1 MVRVPSTPGMMLDHF
16 QGFDQIDTGWCT
28 FAQWDLD
35 VRQSCKTAGPAMC
48 IHIELNPVGFEDAFS
63 PRGMIPTVQEH
74 TQPEE
79 GDWVNRKEKRISSG

>member
-1 MVRVPSTPGMMLDHF
+1 
-16 QGFDQIDTGWCT
+16 
-28 FAQWDLD
+28 
-35 VRQSCKTAGPAMC
+35 MC